1 MEENKIFKLPDLI
14 LLNHYGGDF
23 KNFLNAVYDLFK
35 ADFIDR
41 KPVFRGMRLG
51 LKKHPI
57 SEGKEA
63 TFWHIISEGNDEKNR
78 IPDLRRMER
87 IKWPAY
93 LINNSKHPCLKVW
106 ENRRENKNNVL
117 IFHEDEQYLVILRKG
132 NGYLLPWTAYLI
144 EHNARKRKLL
154 KEYEAYKNAKSAQ

>member
-1 MEENKIFKLPDLI
+1 MFELPDLI
-14 LLNHYGGDF
+14 LFEDYNRDF
-23 KNFLNAVYDLFK
+23 KKFLNAVYDLFK

-51 LKKHPI
+51 LKKYPI

-63 TFWHIISEGNDEKNR
+63 TFWHMTSEGDDEQNR
-78 IPDLRRMER
+78 RPDLRRMER

-93 LINNSKHPCLKVW
+93 LINNSEHSNLKVW
-106 ENRRENKNNVL
+106 ENRRGNKNNVL

-154 KEYEAYKNAKSAQ
+154 EEYKTYKNAKSAQ